1 MNSYLTRSWFLLLA
15 GISGD
20 VRQLPTGVADDDL
33 ELLRGRVVCFSRRF
47 LCVALVVL

>member
-15 GISGD
+15 GVSGD

-33 ELLRGRVVCFSRRF
+33 ELLGF
-47 LCVALVVL
+47 LFVFQDGFFV